1 MSTKKTRSRASKHQI
16 PAIRLADPFYE
27 REIERYESPLPSREY
42 VLQLLTDAGCPV
54 DADAFA
60 EQLHITE
67 DERDLFQR
75 RLGAMQR
82 DGQLMLNRKRQLCL
96 PDKLDLIKG
105 RVEGHPDGFGFVVPE
120 EGGDDLYL
128 SPKEMHR
135 VLHGDKVLVRVAGFD
150 KRGRREAKI
159 VGVL

>member
-1 MSTKKTRSRASKHQI
+1 LSTTKSRSRANKHQI
-16 PAIRLADPFYE
+16 PAIRQADPFYA

-42 VLQLLTDAGCPV
+42 ILQLLTEAGCPV
-54 DADAFA
+54 DTDAFA
-60 EQLHITE
+60 DQLEITE
-67 DERDLFQR
+67 AERDLFQR

-120 EGGDDLYL
+120 EGGEI
-128 SPKEMHR
+128 SICRENAPR
-135 VLHGDKVLVRVAGFD
+135 AARRQGAGAG
-150 KRGRREAKI
+150 GRLRPARTA
-159 VGVL
+159 